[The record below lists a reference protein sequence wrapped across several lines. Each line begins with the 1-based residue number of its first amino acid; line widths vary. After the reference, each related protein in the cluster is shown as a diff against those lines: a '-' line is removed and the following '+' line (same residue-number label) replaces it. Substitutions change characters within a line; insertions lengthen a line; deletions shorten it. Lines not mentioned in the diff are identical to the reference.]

1 MSSIEMSKFMK
12 SLVEQMESKG
22 LSDKTIKMYLQRL
35 YIINGKKK
43 FTSLVFLRDTSS
55 IIDYLKQNLSPSTQK
70 SYSGTIISVLKL
82 KPTKWTEKVIPIY
95 NSFISDEDIK
105 EINQPK
111 MSEKQKDNMISVEE
125 INKIKN
131 DLEKEASRIS
141 RKPKVDNKKDYDV
154 LLRNLLLSFYTSIPP
169 RRTSDYALMKFGNDK
184 NDDFNYFTDDDK
196 LVFNNYKTKKTY
208 GKQIIDVSKNKQLLK
223 DFRMYMKHRRPNA
236 EDFLLVRWKG
246 MKFNTINDVTRELNS
261 IFGKNISASMLRNI
275 YVKDKYGEIKQGMI
289 EDSEKMG
296 HSVKTQQTHY
306 NKD

>member
-12 SLVEQMESKG
+12 SLVEKMESKG

-55 IIDYLKQNLSPSTQK
+55 IIDYLKENLSPSTQK

-131 DLEKEASRIS
+131 DLEKEASRIY
-141 RKPKVDNKKDYDV
+141 RKPKIDSKKDYDV

-184 NDDFNYFTDDDK
+184 DDDFNYFTDDDK

>member
-184 NDDFNYFTDDDK
+184 SDDFNYFTDDDK

>member
-125 INKIKN
+125 IKKIKN

-141 RKPKVDNKKDYDV
+141 RKPKIDSKKDYDV

-184 NDDFNYFTDDDK
+184 DDDFNYFTDDDK

-223 DFRMYMKHRRPNA
+223 DFRMYMKHKRPNA
-236 EDFLLVRWKG
+236 EDFLLIRWKG

>member
-12 SLVEQMESKG
+12 SLVEKMESKG

-55 IIDYLKQNLSPSTQK
+55 IIDYLKENLSPSTQK

-141 RKPKVDNKKDYDV
+141 RKPKIDNKKDYDV

-223 DFRMYMKHRRPNA
+223 DFRMYMKHRRPNP

>member
-131 DLEKEASRIS
+131 DLEKEASRIY
-141 RKPKVDNKKDYDV
+141 RKPKIDSKKDYDV

-184 NDDFNYFTDDDK
+184 SDDFNYFTDDDK

>member
-12 SLVEQMESKG
+12 SLVEKMESKG

-55 IIDYLKQNLSPSTQK
+55 IIDYLKENLSPSTQK

-131 DLEKEASRIS
+131 DLEKEASRIY
-141 RKPKVDNKKDYDV
+141 RKPKIDSKKDYDV

-184 NDDFNYFTDDDK
+184 DDDFNYFTDDDK

-223 DFRMYMKHRRPNA
+223 DFRMYMKHRRPNP